1 MQSDVPLSM
10 ATAAAAALDKHG
22 DSGLNAR
29 MGSRLWVEFAHEEP
43 GTVLRAMADYLDNCA
58 DTPAV
63 IDLNLS
69 EPPDAKPDDSD
80 CYDMLVWTG
89 TLYVDVAED

>member
-10 ATAAAAALDKHG
+10 ASAAAAALDNHD

-29 MGSRLWVEFAHEEP
+29 MGSRLWVEFTHEDP

-63 IDLNLS
+63 IDLDLS
-69 EPPDAKPDDSD
+69 EPTQAKSDDSTQ
-80 CYDMLVWTG
+80 YDKLVWTG
-89 TLYVDVAED
+89 TLYVDVTED